1 LKINHLASLVSKC
14 VFLKNLV
21 SHESI
26 ECFKKQIFSLGFL
39 GQEGLLSVLARF
51 KVGRQVF
58 EKGDSFECWQKVE
71 TGCDKVCGY
80 RGQSK
85 KCTTYTIFCRRPK
98 C

>member
-1 LKINHLASLVSKC
+1 

-80 RGQSK
+80 RGQS
-85 KCTTYTIFCRRPK
+85 TRFFAEGRNVELQNVEIQNVDLRMSNLI
-98 C
+98 